1 MVVNKY
7 VKDDTGSL
15 AIDNKAKKVAWKQ
28 HSDRLLNEEFTWNFE
43 GLTVDPVVGPHV
55 PLTIEMVAKAAIGMK
70 NGKAAGPST
79 RVAEMLKAS
88 SDTGLRLVTDLA
100 NDMERNGTI
109 PSDWENS
116 FIIDIYNEKGDAL
129 IRDNYRG
136 LKLLDHVMK
145 EIERVMEKII
155 RERVFIDDIQFGFM
169 PGRGKTDT
177 KFVFRQLQENIWL
190 GTGNCTL
197 PLLTLKRHSIE
208 YQEKLVLRKVI
219 W

>member
-15 AIDNKAKKVAWKQ
+15 AIDNKAKKQ

-136 LKLLDHVMK
+136 LKLFDHVMK

-177 KFVFRQLQENIWL
+177 KFVFRQLQENI
-190 GTGNCTL
+190 
-197 PLLTLKRHSIE
+197 
-208 YQEKLVLRKVI
+208 
-219 W
+219 